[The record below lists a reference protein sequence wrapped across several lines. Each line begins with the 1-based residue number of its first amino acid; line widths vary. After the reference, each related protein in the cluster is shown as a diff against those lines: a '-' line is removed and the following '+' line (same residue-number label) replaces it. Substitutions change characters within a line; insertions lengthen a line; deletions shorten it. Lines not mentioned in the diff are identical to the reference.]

1 MAEISGV
8 PTADIDNVD
17 GFFTTQGGG
26 GVSPNSLLTGAG
38 TMIAFSISAPFY
50 PSINYEFN
58 KRSYSSHSF
67 TKLCASA
74 EFEIVWGIKSDG
86 TLWFCSVPNGG
97 SGYFIQAIPTVDQD
111 GEWHQYG
118 TDTDWTDI
126 SSGRQCFGAI
136 KGGAYYFT
144 GRNNRYQAGN
154 GSGVQRGDW
163 TLENNSLTWA
173 QCALGE
179 DHTVLRT
186 STGEVYT
193 CGLNTDYATAQG
205 TTSGYTTVLTRE
217 DNLLTSVT
225 WVGAGNGDSTAVIGG
240 QIYFTGQNS
249 GPHAGFQS
257 TSQSDVNGFTAVN
270 TSITDVVSTHHQS
283 RYSLIAVTTNG
294 SIRFA
299 GYGTSRGRP
308 DNSTASQTSAT
319 NQLDILTGAGTG
331 WTSFFGTASD
341 SSGSRYAGVGIKS
354 GSMYIGGSV
363 FVAQIK
369 GLTNNAITN
378 GSWSSLTNSG
388 TPSAGSVGKPL
399 MVVSW
404 S

>member
-1 MAEISGV
+1 MGEISGV

-26 GVSPNSLLTGAG
+26 GGVSPDSLLTGAG
-38 TMIAFSISAPFY
+38 TMVAFTKSVPFY
-50 PSINYEFN
+50 PTINYEFN

-67 TKLCASA
+67 TKLSASA
-74 EFEIVWGIKSDG
+74 DYLTVWGIKSDG
-86 TLWFCSVPNGG
+86 TLWFCATERTYWNA
-97 SGYFIQAIPTVDQD
+97 AIPSGDAD

-126 SSGRQCFGAI
+126 SSGKQCFGAI
-136 KGGAYYFT
+136 KGGDYYFL
-144 GRNNRYQAGN
+144 GRNNRYQEGN
-154 GSGVQRGDW
+154 GSNGTRQNW
-163 TLENNSLTWA
+163 TLANNSLTWV

-179 DHTVLRT
+179 EHTVLRT

-193 CGLNTDYATAQG
+193 CGDNGDYATGQG
-205 TTSGYTTVLTRE
+205 TTSGYTTALTRE
-217 DNLLTSVT
+217 ANSLTSVT
-225 WVGAGNGDSTAVIGG
+225 WVGAGNADSTAVISG

-249 GPHAGFQS
+249 GPHAGLQS

-270 TSITDVVSTHHQS
+270 AAITDVVSTHHQS
-283 RYSLIAVTTNG
+283 RYSLIAITTNG

-299 GYGTSRGRP
+299 GYGNGYGRP
-308 DNSTASQTSAT
+308 DNNQNAQNSAT

-331 WTSFFGTASD
+331 WTAIFGTASD
-341 SSGSRYAGVGIKS
+341 NAGSRYGGVGIKS
-354 GSMYIGGSV
+354 GSMHIGGST
-363 FVAQIK
+363 FSGQIQ

-378 GSWSSLTNSG
+378 GTWSSLTNSG
-388 TPSAGSVGKPL
+388 TPSAGSIGETL

>member
-26 GVSPNSLLTGAG
+26 GVSPDSLLTGAG
-38 TMIAFSISAPFY
+38 TMIAFSTSARFY

-74 EFEIVWGIKSDG
+74 SAQIAWGIKSDG
-86 TLWFCSVPNGG
+86 TLWFCAVDDGG
-97 SGYFIQAIPTVDQD
+97 GYFSTAIPTVDID

-126 SSGRQCFGAI
+126 SSGYQCFGAI
-136 KGGAYYFT
+136 KGGDYYFV
-144 GRNNRYQAGN
+144 GRNNRYQGGFGN
-154 GSGVQRGDW
+154 TTTRSDW
-163 TLENNSLTWA
+163 TLANNSLTWV

-179 DHTVLRT
+179 THTVLRT
-186 STGEVYT
+186 STGDVYT
-193 CGLNTDYATAQG
+193 CGQNLDYATAQG

-217 DNLLTSVT
+217 DNLLTSAT
-225 WVGAGNGDSTAVIGG
+225 WIGAGNGDATAVIGG

-270 TSITDVVSTHHQS
+270 AAITDVVSTHHQS

-299 GYGTSRGRP
+299 GYGNNRGRP
-308 DNSTASQTSAT
+308 DNINASQNGGS
-319 NQLDILTGAGTG
+319 NQLNILTGAGTG

-341 SSGSRYAGVGIKS
+341 GSGNRYGGVGIKS
-354 GSMYIGGSV
+354 GSMYIGGTT
-363 FVAQIK
+363 FTAQIQ

-378 GSWSSLTNSG
+378 GFWSSLTNSG
-388 TPSAGSVGKPL
+388 TPSAGSVGQFL

>member
-26 GVSPNSLLTGAG
+26 GVSPDSLLTGAG
-38 TMIAFSISAPFY
+38 TMVAFTTSAAFY

-67 TKLCASA
+67 TKLSVSA
-74 EFEIVWGIKSDG
+74 DYQTVWGIKSDG
-86 TLWFCSVPNGG
+86 TLWFCAIER
-97 SGYFIQAIPTVDQD
+97 GYWTTAISESNAD

-136 KGGAYYFT
+136 KGGDYYFV
-144 GRNNRYQAGN
+144 GRNNKYQEGN
-154 GSGVQRGDW
+154 GTTATRSDW
-163 TLENNSLTWA
+163 TLANNSLTWE
-173 QCALGE
+173 QCSLGE
-179 DHTVLRT
+179 EHTVLRT
-186 STGEVYT
+186 STGQVYT
-193 CGLNTDYATAQG
+193 CGRNNNYATAQG

-225 WVGAGNGDSTAVIGG
+225 WVGAGNGDSSAVISG

-249 GPHAGFQS
+249 GPHAGLQS

-270 TSITDVVSTHHQS
+270 AAITDVVSTHHQS

-299 GYGTSRGRP
+299 GYGNSKVRP

-331 WTSFFGTASD
+331 WTSFFGSASD
-341 SSGSRYAGVGIKS
+341 GAGTIYAGVGIKS
-354 GSMYIGGSV
+354 GSMHIGGSN
-363 FVAQIK
+363 FTTQIQ

-378 GSWSSLTNSG
+378 GNWSSLTNSG
-388 TPSAGSVGKPL
+388 TPSAGSVGETL

>member
-26 GVSPNSLLTGAG
+26 GVSPDPVLTGAG
-38 TMIAFSISAPFY
+38 TMVAFTKSIPFY
-50 PSINYEFN
+50 PTINYEYD

-67 TKLCASA
+67 TKLSASA
-74 EFEIVWGIKSDG
+74 DYGTVWGIKSDG
-86 TLWFCSVPNGG
+86 TLWFCAVDRAYWTNAISVAN
-97 SGYFIQAIPTVDQD
+97 AD

-136 KGGAYYFT
+136 KGGDYYFL
-144 GRNNRYQAGN
+144 GRNNKYQKGQGA
-154 GSGVQRGDW
+154 SGTISDW
-163 TLENNSLTWA
+163 VLSNNSLTWA

-179 DHTVLRT
+179 ANTVLRT

-193 CGLNTDYATAQG
+193 CGQNGNYATAQG

-217 DNLLTSVT
+217 DNLLTGVT
-225 WVGAGNGDSTAVIGG
+225 WVGAGNFDSSAVIGG

-270 TSITDVVSTHHQS
+270 TAITDVVSTHHHS
-283 RYSLIAVTTNG
+283 RYSLFAVTTNG

-299 GYGTSRGRP
+299 GYGNGYGRP

-319 NQLDILTGAGTG
+319 NQLNILTGAGTG
-331 WTSFFGTASD
+331 WTAFFGTASD
-341 SSGSRYAGVGIKS
+341 SSGSRYGGVGIKS
-354 GSMYIGGSV
+354 GSMHIGGSN
-363 FVAQIK
+363 FVGQIQS
-369 GLTNNAITN
+369 LTNNAITN
-378 GSWSSLTNSG
+378 GTWSALTNSG
-388 TPSAGSVGKPL
+388 TPSAGSIGETL

>member
-8 PTADIDNVD
+8 PTTDIDNVD

-26 GVSPNSLLTGAG
+26 GVSPDNVLTGAG
-38 TMIAFSISAPFY
+38 TMVAFTMTAPWY
-50 PSINYEFN
+50 PTINYEFN

-67 TKLCASA
+67 SKLSASA
-74 EFEIVWGIKSDG
+74 DYQIVWGIKSDG
-86 TLWFCSVPNGG
+86 TLWFCAVDNA
-97 SGYFIQAIPTVDQD
+97 SGFFLQAIPVVDQD

-136 KGGAYYFT
+136 KGGAYYFI
-144 GRNNRYQAGN
+144 GRNNRYQEGN
-154 GSGVQRGDW
+154 GVNTARTNW
-163 TLENNSLTWA
+163 TLANNSLTWA

-179 DHTVLRT
+179 SHTVLRT

-193 CGLNTDYATAQG
+193 CGQNANYATAQG

-225 WVGAGNGDSTAVIGG
+225 WVGAGNFDSSAVISG

-257 TSQSDVNGFTAVN
+257 TSQSDVIGFTAVN
-270 TSITDVVSTHHQS
+270 AAITDVVSTHHQS

-299 GYGTSRGRP
+299 GYGSGRGRP

-341 SSGSRYAGVGIKS
+341 STGGLYGGVGIKS
-354 GSMYIGGSV
+354 GSMHVGGSIYTGLI
-363 FVAQIK
+363 Q

-388 TPSAGSVGKPL
+388 TPSAGAIGETL

>member
-26 GVSPNSLLTGAG
+26 GVSPDSLLTGAG
-38 TMIAFSISAPFY
+38 TMVAFAPSIRFY

-58 KRSYSSHSF
+58 KRCYSSHSF
-67 TKLCASA
+67 TKLSASA
-74 EFEIVWGIKSDG
+74 DYQVVWGIKSDG
-86 TLWFCSVPNGG
+86 TLWVCAVEN
-97 SGYFIQAIPTVDQD
+97 GYFSGANPVVDQD

-118 TDTDWTDI
+118 TDMDWTDI

-136 KGGAYYFT
+136 KGGAYYFL
-144 GRNNRYQAGN
+144 GRNNAYQEGN
-154 GSGVQRGDW
+154 GSNATRINW
-163 TLENNSLTWA
+163 TLANNSLTWA

-179 DHTVLRT
+179 THTVLRT

-193 CGLNTDYATAQG
+193 CGQNFSYATAQG

-217 DNLLTSVT
+217 DNSLTSVT
-225 WVGAGNGDSTAVIGG
+225 WVGAGNADSTAVIGG
-240 QIYFTGQNS
+240 EIYFTGQNS

-257 TSQSDVNGFTAVN
+257 TSQSDVNGFTAV
-270 TSITDVVSTHHQS
+270 SAAITDVVSTHHQS

-299 GYGTSRGRP
+299 GSANSRCRP
-308 DNSTASQTSAT
+308 DNINSNQLSAT
-319 NQLDILTGAGTG
+319 NQLSILTGAGTG

-341 SSGSRYAGVGIKS
+341 SSGNVYAGVGIKS
-354 GSMYIGGSV
+354 GSMHIGGGIS
-363 FVAQIK
+363 QIQ

-378 GSWSSLTNSG
+378 GYWSSLTNSG
-388 TPSAGSVGKPL
+388 TPSAGSIGETL

>member
-8 PTADIDNVD
+8 PTTDIDNVD

-26 GVSPNSLLTGAG
+26 GISPDSLLTGAG
-38 TMIAFSISAPFY
+38 TMVAFTITAPWY
-50 PSINYEFN
+50 PTINYEFN

-67 TKLCASA
+67 SKLSASA
-74 EFEIVWGIKSDG
+74 DFQVVWGIKSDG
-86 TLWFCSVPNGG
+86 TLWFCAVDNA
-97 SGYFIQAIPTVDQD
+97 SGYFLQAIPLVDQD

-136 KGGAYYFT
+136 KGGDYYFI
-144 GRNNRYQAGN
+144 GRNNRYQEGN
-154 GSGVQRGDW
+154 GSNSTRTNW
-163 TLENNSLTWA
+163 TLANNSLTWV

-193 CGLNTDYATAQG
+193 CGLNSNYKTAQG

-225 WVGAGNGDSTAVIGG
+225 WVGAGNGDSTVVIGG

-270 TSITDVVSTHHQS
+270 AAITDVVSTHHQS
-283 RYSLIAVTTNG
+283 RYSLIAITTNG
-294 SIRFA
+294 SVRFA
-299 GYGTSRGRP
+299 GYGSNRGRP

-319 NQLDILTGAGTG
+319 NQLDILNGAGTG

-341 SSGSRYAGVGIKS
+341 NSGNRYAGVGIKS
-354 GSMYIGGSV
+354 GSMHIGGSV
-363 FVAQIK
+363 FTAQIQ

-388 TPSAGSVGKPL
+388 TPSAGSVGETL
-399 MVVSW
+399 IVVSW